1 MLDCFVIAIRL
12 LLNEIVVLLVCHSQC
27 SNQQAKGRKG
37 AKEREREKFYTCHIQ
52 KSHMERNGMERNA
65 ISACANVPLNV
76 ACSHVFRSWYEPTI
90 ATASTAEAATAVVV
104 VYISNSM
111 HKRQAREKIMLDF
124 ILNGGWKSETYK
136 NQINSLDVVSE
147 EMQNVCVGIE
157 KKTSDWK
164 ERKSFFSLWQKHG
177 IMCIIRSVRHTLSS
191 TGQRRECV

>member
-1 MLDCFVIAIRL
+1 MKLSCCLFAIH
-12 LLNEIVVLLVCHSQC
+12 NVLT
-27 SNQQAKGRKG
+27 NKRKEGREQ
-37 AKEREREKFYTCHIQ
+37 EREILYV
-52 KSHMERNGMERNA
+52 SHTKVTYGTERNA

-111 HKRQAREKIMLDF
+111 HKRQAREKKLLDF

-147 EMQNVCVGIE
+147 EMQNVCVGI
-157 KKTSDWK
+157 KKK
-164 ERKSFFSLWQKHG
+164 
-177 IMCIIRSVRHTLSS
+177 
-191 TGQRRECV
+191 QRREKVFSL